1 MICFDEPYARTRGIA
16 ATALGFALVTLTAI
30 AAVAAFDAVGSI
42 IVIAM
47 IICPPA
53 TARLMVNSLRSQV
66 IYSQVLAIMATV
78 LGYMFAGYV
87 PLWLGF
93 SNTLSAAGMIASM
106 SGVFLAC
113 AALFGPH
120 RRRNI

>member
-1 MICFDEPYARTRGIA
+1 
-16 ATALGFALVTLTAI
+16 
-30 AAVAAFDAVGSI
+30 
-42 IVIAM
+42 
-47 IICPPA
+47 
-53 TARLMVNSLRSQV
+53 MVNSLRSQV
-66 IYSQVLAIMATV
+66 IYSQVLAFMATV
-78 LGYMFAGYV
+78 IGYMFAGYV

>member
-1 MICFDEPYARTRGIA
+1 
-16 ATALGFALVTLTAI
+16 
-30 AAVAAFDAVGSI
+30 
-42 IVIAM
+42 
-47 IICPPA
+47 
-53 TARLMVNSLRSQV
+53 
-66 IYSQVLAIMATV
+66 VLAFVATV
-78 LGYMFAGYV
+78 IGYMFAGYV